1 MERESRCILHCDLN
15 NFFASVECLS
25 NPQWREVPMAVCGDT
40 DQRHGIVLAKNEPAK
55 KYGIK
60 TGDTVWQAKEKCA
73 GVIIA
78 PTHFDRYVFYSKE
91 IRKIY
96 GRYTDMIEPFG
107 LDECWLDVGG
117 SRRLFGSG
125 EQIADMIRRDTK
137 NELGLTVSVGV
148 SFNKVFAKL
157 GSDMKKPDAVTV
169 ISESDFK
176 NKIWGLPIGDL
187 LFAGRSTVKKLS
199 SSGVFTIGD
208 MAQMS
213 VSSAKKL
220 LGKNGVTLWRY
231 ANGFDD
237 SPVASADAEPI
248 RKSIGRSTTGKSDL
262 TNDTQIKRVVM
273 LLCEDVSKR
282 LRMLSLSAGVI
293 SVYMR
298 DFRLFVQT
306 HQKRLLVPTRLCK
319 ELTDEAMCLI
329 TENWDNTPLRSVGVS
344 VSDLRGDTSALQYSF
359 YRDQVRC
366 ERLEKIDFQVDS
378 IRNRFGENALRRASL
393 INPMADL
400 SGGGEHCS
408 FSYINSR

>member
-1 MERESRCILHCDLN
+1 
-15 NFFASVECLS
+15 
-25 NPQWREVPMAVCGDT
+25 
-40 DQRHGIVLAKNEPAK
+40 
-55 KYGIK
+55 
-60 TGDTVWQAKEKCA
+60 
-73 GVIIA
+73 
-78 PTHFDRYVFYSKE
+78 
-91 IRKIY
+91 
-96 GRYTDMIEPFG
+96 MIEPFG

-208 MAQMS
+208 MAQMP

-344 VSDLRGDTSALQYSF
+344 VSD
-359 YRDQVRC
+359 
-366 ERLEKIDFQVDS
+366 
-378 IRNRFGENALRRASL
+378 
-393 INPMADL
+393 
-400 SGGGEHCS
+400 
-408 FSYINSR
+408 

>member
-1 MERESRCILHCDLN
+1 MDRAILHSDINSCY
-15 NFFASVECLS
+15 ASVERLYE
-25 NPQWREVPMAVCGDT
+25 PRLGERPFAVCGSVED
-40 DQRHGIVLAKNEPAK
+40 RHGIVLAKDEKAK
-55 KYGIK
+55 AAGVK
-60 TGDTVWQAKEKCA
+60 TGMAIWQAKRLCPELET
-73 GVIIA
+73 VS
-78 PTHFDRYVFYSKE
+78 PHFERYAKYSAMVRE
-91 IRKIY
+91 IY
-96 GRYTDMIEPFG
+96 AEYTDMCEPFG
-107 LDECWLDVGG
+107 IDENWLDITNC
-117 SRRLFGSG
+117 LACPDPAATAQ
-125 EQIADMIRRDTK
+125 EIRRRVKRET
-137 NELGLTVSVGV
+137 GLTVSVGV
-148 SFNKVFAKL
+148 SWNKVFAKL

-169 ISESDFK
+169 ISEENFK
-176 NKIWGLPIGDL
+176 DKIWGLPIGDL

-319 ELTDEAMCLI
+319 ELTDEAMRLI

-359 YRDQVRC
+359 CRDQARC

-378 IRNRFGENALRRASL
+378 IRNRFGENAICRASL